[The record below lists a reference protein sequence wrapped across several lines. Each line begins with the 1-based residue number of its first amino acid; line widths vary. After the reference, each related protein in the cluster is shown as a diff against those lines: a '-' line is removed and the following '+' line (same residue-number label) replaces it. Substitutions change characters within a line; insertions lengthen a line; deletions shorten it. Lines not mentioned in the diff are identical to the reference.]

1 MFARQ
6 RNVSQAVGPRE
17 KGFLL
22 DTKASEHCGGEAR
35 LVLLFYLSLLPQVH
49 LLHVP
54 GLEFG
59 V

>member
-17 KGFLL
+17 KGLL
-22 DTKASEHCGGEAR
+22 LNAKASEYCGGEAR
-35 LVLLFYLSLLPQVH
+35 LILLFNLSLLPQVH